1 MARSILIVNA
11 VQVIKSESNPY
22 GIYSVVTGFPKVFD
36 SGNDGDLEQNMKN
49 AKSAYFAQ
57 LSSNYANTNPN
68 RILMTVTLTAIDGK
82 QFLNESIGGFETEM
96 PAEEIE
102 E

>member
-1 MARSILIVNA
+1 MGRSILIVNA
-11 VQVIKSESNPY
+11 NQVIKSELNPY

-82 QFLNESIGGFETEM
+82 QFLKESIGGFETEM
-96 PAEEIE
+96 PEEIE